1 MAWQKPSRGGEVL
14 IAVSILARGHLC
26 KMAGSFSAGRKK
38 GPFFFPPK
46 KPEMSA
52 GRW

>member
-1 MAWQKPSRGGEVL
+1 
-14 IAVSILARGHLC
+14 
-26 KMAGSFSAGRKK
+26 MAGSFSAGRKK

-52 GRW
+52 GRIAGTIDSAKNDNL